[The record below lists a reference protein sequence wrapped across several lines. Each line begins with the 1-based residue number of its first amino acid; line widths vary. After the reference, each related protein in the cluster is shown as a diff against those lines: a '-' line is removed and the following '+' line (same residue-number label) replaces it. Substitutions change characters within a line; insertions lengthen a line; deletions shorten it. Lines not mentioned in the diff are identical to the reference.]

1 MLIELVAGEH
11 LDPLEK
17 VRAAPE
23 AWADL
28 GIGGAAVTPAEH
40 PSLQR
45 AEFCAPESLRA
56 HGPRESSHGHDPSD
70 HAGAASESTAN
81 LVVVDALID
90 QPEHAP
96 FQRPQDPVPIHGG
109 RRYVRLGVH
118 GRRAVGVAAQTPL
131 IFVKPMWQV
140 AQ

>member
-28 GIGGAAVTPAEH
+28 GIGGAAITPAEH

-45 AEFCAPESLRA
+45 AESCALESLRA
-56 HGPRESSHGHDPSD
+56 HGPRELSHGHDPSD
-70 HAGAASESTAN
+70 HAGAATESTAN

-96 FQRPQDPVPIHGG
+96 FQRPQH
-109 RRYVRLGVH
+109 LGVH
-118 GRRAVGVAAQTPL
+118 GRRVVGVAAQTPS